1 MPGGQTVFVSGETT
15 RKVFRWNDAVAA
27 LQNAYA
33 RPDDHAAA
41 PRRSI
46 AQSGNAWLRSLPA
59 APVGG
64 RYFGAKLMGMAM
76 AAELPGVEYVIV
88 LFDRQTSKIA
98 AFLDANLL
106 TGFRTAAT
114 SAAAVDRLAPAG
126 GATLGIIGSGLEAAM
141 HARAFASIRPLDE
154 VVVFSPTPEK
164 REAFA
169 QALTRDTGVAARAVD
184 SAQAAAAGASIVL
197 AAARSRGELPTL
209 YADWL
214 APRATLVS
222 IGSTIPQ
229 QREIDVSVVDWADL
243 IICDTLDEVL
253 EDTGD
258 MLAAQQAGIDPR
270 SKSHS
275 LGALMRGE
283 IDALRAEARRPMFKS
298 VGGGLQDI
306 VIAEMILEKALEAGL
321 AQPLPIDFD
330 TKL

>member
-1 MPGGQTVFVSGETT
+1 
-15 RKVFRWNDAVAA
+15 
-27 LQNAYA
+27 
-33 RPDDHAAA
+33 
-41 PRRSI
+41 
-46 AQSGNAWLRSLPA
+46 
-59 APVGG
+59 
-64 RYFGAKLMGMAM
+64 
-76 AAELPGVEYVIV
+76 
-88 LFDRQTSKIA
+88 
-98 AFLDANLL
+98 
-106 TGFRTAAT
+106 
-114 SAAAVDRLAPAG
+114 
-126 GATLGIIGSGLEAAM
+126 
-141 HARAFASIRPLDE
+141 
-154 VVVFSPTPEK
+154 
-164 REAFA
+164 
-169 QALTRDTGVAARAVD
+169 VD

>member
-1 MPGGQTVFVSGETT
+1 MNREHPVFVSGEATQSL
-15 RKVFRWNDAVAA
+15 FRWQDAVSA
-27 LQNAYA
+27 LQRAYA

-41 PRRSI
+41 PPRSI
-46 AQSGNAWLRSLPA
+46 AQSGRAWLRSLPA

-76 AAELPGVEYVIV
+76 AAEAPGVEYVIV
-88 LFDRQTSKIA
+88 LFDRQTSRIA

-114 SAAAVDRLAPAG
+114 SAAAVDLLAPAG
-126 GATLGIIGSGLEAAM
+126 GARLGIIGSGLEAAM
-141 HARAFASIRPLDE
+141 HARAFASVRPLDE
-154 VVVFSPTPEK
+154 VVVFSPTPER

-169 QALTRDTGVAARAVD
+169 QSLTRDIGVAARAVD
-184 SAQAAAAGASIVL
+184 SAQQAAEGANIVL
-197 AAARSRGELPTL
+197 AAARSRDEVPTL
-209 YADWL
+209 HAEWL
-214 APRATLVS
+214 APQATLVS

-229 QREIDVSVVDWADL
+229 QREIDVSVVNWADL
-243 IICDTLDEVL
+243 IICDALNEVL
-253 EDTGD
+253 EETGD
-258 MLAAQQAGIDPR
+258 MIAARQAGVEVR
-270 SKSHS
+270 AKSYA

-283 IDALRAEARRPMFKS
+283 IDAQRSASRRPMFKS

-321 AQPLPIDFD
+321 AQPLPIVFD